1 MLSCSSAR
9 TLVRLMLFCSLA
21 SQAKPIEVINMR
33 PPKNEKNNT
42 EFNVSNFLKTLLPSS
57 DGTPD
62 PGAIPGLGMDVS
74 ESQVDSPQRPNYSHS
89 PGLGQLPVT
98 PVISRMIGSQGAS
111 SLGGLNNCQ
120 MSHSTPLPVRNLS
133 SESHTPS
140 PYSSQ
145 NSQSNITGPFDSSA
159 NSNAVNPLPPPP
171 LPPIFLDDENCY
183 NKLPPKFPTWT
194 PSNESV
200 KEPVKWEEKG
210 TKADAL
216 CIFET
221 RTRRNLAPCPPII

>member
-1 MLSCSSAR
+1 
-9 TLVRLMLFCSLA
+9 
-21 SQAKPIEVINMR
+21 MR
-33 PPKNEKNNT
+33 PSKNEKSNS
-42 EFNVSNFLKTLLPSS
+42 EFNVSSFLKTLLPSS

-62 PGAIPGLGMDVS
+62 SGTIPGLGLDVS
-74 ESQVDSPQRPNYSHS
+74 ESQVDSPQRPNYRHS
-89 PGLGQLPVT
+89 PALGQLPVT

-145 NSQSNITGPFDSSA
+145 NSQSNITGPFDGSA
-159 NSNAVNPLPPPP
+159 NANTVNPLPPPP
-171 LPPIFLDDENCY
+171 LPPIFLDDDNCY

-194 PSNESV
+194 PPSENV

-210 TKADAL
+210 TEAML
-216 CIFET
+216 CTINRSLLCRCAVTHARFVM
-221 RTRRNLAPCPPII
+221 